1 MALFGKKKDEPVQ
14 PVSRPTTVNADDIW
28 NTPVRKKETVSIKE
42 SKFDDTKT
50 EAVEG
55 VVSVDP
61 EQLRKN
67 MAELDKYV
75 EERDAKAP
83 VTYHDFDTNPV
94 KQDEVSKAQDSF
106 EKDYAV
112 SHKAFVESHQEDIS
126 VANLEEIDDK
136 LRVMIE
142 EHNNKLHELET
153 MDYNFNTV
161 GDDEVQQKLADLP
174 YALKEEEYEHYK
186 DIKGVTA
193 SQDEIDKLGSIDHSN
208 DPDNIGEVTAE
219 QLAQATDAFEKER
232 AAMGKK

>member
-1 MALFGKKKDEPVQ
+1 MGLFGKKEPVQ
-14 PVSRPTTVNADDIW
+14 PAGRPKTVNADDIW

-61 EQLRKN
+61 EELRKN
-67 MAELDKYV
+67 MAELDKFV
-75 EERDAKAP
+75 EERDAKPP
-83 VTYHDFDTNPV
+83 VTYHDFDTDPV
-94 KQDEVSKAQDSF
+94 HQDEVTKAQEGF
-106 EKDYAV
+106 EKEYAV
-112 SHKAFVESHQEDIS
+112 SHKAYVESHQEDIS

-161 GDDEVQQKLADLP
+161 GDDEVQAKMADLP

-186 DIKGVTA
+186 DIKGVTV
-193 SQDEIDKLGSIDHSN
+193 SQDEVDKLGSIDHSN
-208 DPDNIGEVTAE
+208 DPDSIGEVTAE
-219 QLAQATDAFEKER
+219 QLAQATDRFEKER
-232 AAMGKK
+232 AAMKKK